1 MVESWE
7 HEEVV
12 TRLGRRSGVPVT
24 VAVHSRALGPAAGGI
39 RLTRYPSWQDGLAD
53 ALRLSRGMTY
63 KNAVAGVPFGG
74 GKSVIAVPS
83 SVPVTEELRAA
94 ALADLGELIASFD
107 GSYLGGPDLGTG
119 PADMLY
125 LREFTEHSFCLPEAH
140 GGTGSSSGP
149 TARGVLAALRA
160 GATAVFGS
168 PSVAGRRVVVVGMGS
183 VGSLLARA
191 LSAGGAT
198 VVAAD
203 VDASRCAG
211 YEQVPVAEA
220 YALEADVLVPAAVGG
235 VLGPAVGVRA
245 PLVVG
250 PANNQLVT
258 DAHATALAAA
268 GVVWVPDFV
277 ASAGGVIYTLTREA
291 EGLSHDQALARVEA
305 VENTVTTLLTTAAT
319 KGTTPLAAAVALA
332 EHRLAGPALAR
343 TT

>member
-24 VAVHSRALGPAAGGI
+24 VAVHSRALGPAAGGV
-39 RLTRYPSWQDGLAD
+39 RLTRYPTWRDGLAD

-83 SVPVTEELRAA
+83 PVPVTAQLRAA
-94 ALADLGELIASFD
+94 ALADLGELIASLG
-107 GSYLGGPDLGTG
+107 GSYLAGPDLGTG

-125 LREFTEHSFCLPEAH
+125 LRDYTEHSFCVPESH

-149 TARGVLAALRA
+149 TALGVLAALRA

-168 PSVAGRRVVVVGMGS
+168 PSMAGRRVVVVGMGS

-191 LSAGGAT
+191 LSEEGAT

-211 YEQVPVAEA
+211 YAQVPVATA
-220 YALEADVLVPAAVGG
+220 YAQAADVLVPAAVGG
-235 VLGPAVGVRA
+235 VLGPGAGIRA

-258 DAHATALAAA
+258 DAYAATLAEA

-291 EGLSHDQALARVEA
+291 EGLGHEPALAKVAAIGE
-305 VENTVTTLLTTAAT
+305 TVAALLTTAAAN
-319 KGTTPLAAAVALA
+319 GTNPLAEARTLAERRLGRLALA
-332 EHRLAGPALAR
+332 D
-343 TT
+343 